1 MTNHWN
7 VNRHGNSRIEA
18 SSRDIQH
25 EKGAANLRISLTLQ
39 FFLSFTTSLPRI
51 RLLLTL
57 LPPLSNYTPNPPMPI
72 FDESCPNITISLPA
86 PLLLPL
92 SLSSLAMS
100 LSATHKLSQVPP
112 HTFSSLTP
120 SQKLLRDLPPALTLF
135 ARLSEEP
142 IETMLEGEESEDG
155 LLRRLKGR
163 LRRRKRNAGVVKG
176 GVGEGGEEGVEG
188 DGRALPEGAGFIT
201 PFTLE
206 G

>member
-1 MTNHWN
+1 MLWH
-7 VNRHGNSRIEA
+7 RHGNSRIEA
-18 SSRDIQH
+18 APRDIQH
-25 EKGAANLRISLTLQ
+25 EKSTAGLRISLTLQ

-57 LPPLSNYTPNPPMPI
+57 LAPLSPCTPSPPSPI
-72 FDESCPNITISLPA
+72 FDESCPNITISLPT
-86 PLLLPL
+86 PLILPL
-92 SLSSLAMS
+92 SLSSLAMT
-100 LSATHKLSQVPP
+100 LSTTHKLSQTPL
-112 HTFSSLTP
+112 HTFSPLSP
-120 SQKLLRDLPPALTLF
+120 SQKLLLHLPSALSLF
-135 ARLSEEP
+135 SRLSNDPMETALEE
-142 IETMLEGEESEDG
+142 EESEDG

-163 LRRRKRNAGVVKG
+163 LKRRKRNAGIVKG